1 MTASQPG
8 LVIFSQ
14 HHEQHSLVILTFKLL
29 IYVYYSLFSQLKS
42 LFTDKNTRL
51 KDEIEIR
58 LSIIP
63 G

>member
-1 MTASQPG
+1 MTASQLG

-42 LFTDKNTRL
+42 LFTDKNTRY
-51 KDEIEIR
+51 KR
-58 LSIIP
+58 
-63 G
+63 